1 MLSGWIGSTLS
12 AVSSTVSD
20 VASSESGNVITET
33 VEEVAT
39 FWSKIWDWFVVF
51 GPKLLWAVII
61 FVGGWWLSS
70 IIVRLLRNGLKKT
83 DIERSVV
90 TFLCSISKYFLRFIV
105 IVFALTPFGFQ
116 IRPRCLLH

>member
-39 FWSKIWDWFVVF
+39 FWSTKFGIDCCIRAKIALGCGF
-51 GPKLLWAVII
+51 
-61 FVGGWWLSS
+61 FVGS
-70 IIVRLLRNGLKKT
+70 
-83 DIERSVV
+83 
-90 TFLCSISKYFLRFIV
+90 
-105 IVFALTPFGFQ
+105 
-116 IRPRCLLH
+116 